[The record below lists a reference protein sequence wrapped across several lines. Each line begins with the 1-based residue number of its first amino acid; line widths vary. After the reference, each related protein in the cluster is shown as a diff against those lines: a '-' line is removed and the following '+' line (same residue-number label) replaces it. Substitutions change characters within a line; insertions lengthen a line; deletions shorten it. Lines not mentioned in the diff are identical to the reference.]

1 MPVSALLRQSF
12 YRVSRSN
19 LFIQLVTFATS
30 GHRGFVV
37 ICCLYTVHTSLC
49 YGAIVVVLGSFTGCF
64 VLGEKKEFPFN
75 KQSSVSKE
83 MLTGNNTIIFVVIHI
98 NQKISFTLR
107 EIQEYQNSDLHKY
120 CIAVLKNDNKA
131 VFSYLLVDRGL
142 TSPVCSLPLSSYC
155 IASTCLIWNEAN
167 HSLSEASLFC

>member
-75 KQSSVSKE
+75 KQTTVLSLKGNVTKQETTQSS
-83 MLTGNNTIIFVVIHI
+83 
-98 NQKISFTLR
+98 
-107 EIQEYQNSDLHKY
+107 
-120 CIAVLKNDNKA
+120 
-131 VFSYLLVDRGL
+131 LL
-142 TSPVCSLPLSSYC
+142 
-155 IASTCLIWNEAN
+155 
-167 HSLSEASLFC
+167 LFI